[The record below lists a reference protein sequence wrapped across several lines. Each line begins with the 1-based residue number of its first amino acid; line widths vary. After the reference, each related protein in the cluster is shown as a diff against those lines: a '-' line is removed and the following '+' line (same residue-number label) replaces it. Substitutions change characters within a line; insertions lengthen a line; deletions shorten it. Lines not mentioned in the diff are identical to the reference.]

1 MHKGLLT
8 GSTLVALG
16 ATLALSGCTEMIDA
30 DKGEEEISKAVR
42 VQAGVPVKE
51 VSCPEDVEVKKGGT
65 FTCTVT
71 AKDGTKGDVRVVQSD
86 DEGNVKFDAPFIHM
100 DEAEGSIV
108 EQINAQV
115 KDAGEVTVDC
125 PDIVVG
131 EPGAPFTC
139 KGLAGGKAFTVK
151 AVQTD
156 GKGKFTFKTATP

>member
-1 MHKGLLT
+1 MHQGLLA
-8 GSTLVALG
+8 GSTLVALS
-16 ATLALSGCTEMIDA
+16 ATVALSGCTKTIDA
-30 DKGEEEISKAVR
+30 SKGEAEISKAVR

-51 VSCPEDVEVKKGGT
+51 VSCPEDVKVEKGGT

-71 AKDGTKGDVRVVQSD
+71 AKDGTKGNVQVVQSD
-86 DEGNVKFDAPFIHM
+86 GDGNVKFEAPFIHM

-115 KDAGEVTVDC
+115 KNAGQVTVDC

-156 GKGKFTFKTATP
+156 GKGKFTFKTAAR